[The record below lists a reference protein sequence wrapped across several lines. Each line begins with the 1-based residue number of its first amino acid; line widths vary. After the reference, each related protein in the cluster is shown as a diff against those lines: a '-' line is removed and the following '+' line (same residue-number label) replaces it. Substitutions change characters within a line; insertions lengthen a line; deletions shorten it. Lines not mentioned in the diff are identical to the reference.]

1 MRHLLASRGF
11 TFMPQSQPGID
22 AIQANLI
29 RTSLRHVN
37 VDWLMEETCH
47 RLMAREKKLA
57 AFFHPIPSLPCRYL
71 RFQLMRLTRQL
82 PITPTNMVQ
91 VRSLGGHLAHIGVE
105 SRHFDLFASTLLDG
119 LAIALGRRFA
129 KDVRSAWESGL
140 ANIVS
145 ELKRGQGNVMHPPY
159 WRRNSSSH

>member
-1 MRHLLASRGF
+1 
-11 TFMPQSQPGID
+11 MPLSQPGID
-22 AIQANLI
+22 AIQADLV

-57 AFFHPIPSLPCRYL
+57 AFFHPTPSLPCRYL
-71 RFQLMRLTRQL
+71 RFQLIRLTRQL
-82 PITPTNMVQ
+82 PITPANMSK
-91 VRSLGGHLAHIGVE
+91 VRSLGGRLAHIGVE
-105 SRHFDLFASTLLDG
+105 SRHFDLFASTLLDS
-119 LAIALGRRFA
+119 LAIALGRHFA

-145 ELKRGQGNVMHPPY
+145 ELKRGQNNVMPLTY
-159 WRRNSSSH
+159 WRHHSSSH